1 MITTETISSGKAT
14 TSPPVLFKSILCAT
28 DFSEVATKAL
38 RYAACIART
47 HCAKLHIVHVL
58 PAEAPPQIPMEPL
71 PASLDRG
78 YVEAEANMQALG
90 TGKFLLGLP
99 HEDIVER
106 GPIQEVIADLIRR
119 NNIDLLVL
127 GTHGR
132 GGLNKFLLGSVA
144 EELFRIATCPVLT
157 VGAKVP
163 VPREDGL
170 AIRKVLFPT
179 DFEQSSLAALPYA
192 ISIANKN
199 GGDLILLHIVTP
211 KPVPPHLSWET
222 VIKVSEKR
230 QLESLDATRRL
241 RALIPEDEILT
252 CEVEYLVSF
261 GLVPKGI
268 ADALAN
274 CQPDLI
280 VMGVKKLAAPRAA
293 AHLYWSTA
301 HQVVCRARCP
311 VLTIRSDRC
320 KDPVETDLP
329 SNILL
334 GE

>member
-14 TSPPVLFKSILCAT
+14 TSPPVLFKSILFAT

-38 RYAACIART
+38 TYAAGIART
-47 HCAKLHIVHVL
+47 HCAKLRIVHVL

-119 NNIDLLVL
+119 NNIHLLVL

-144 EELFRIATCPVLT
+144 EELFRTATSPVLT

-163 VPREDGL
+163 QPPETGNRRRDVRPEIFLCSECIDTARRSGNVVKL
-170 AIRKVLFPT
+170 T
-179 DFEQSSLAALPYA
+179 GQSMKRSYCATC
-192 ISIANKN
+192 SILN
-199 GGDLILLHIVTP
+199 
-211 KPVPPHLSWET
+211 E
-222 VIKVSEKR
+222 ER
-230 QLESLDATRRL
+230 
-241 RALIPEDEILT
+241 IP
-252 CEVEYLVSF
+252 
-261 GLVPKGI
+261 
-268 ADALAN
+268 A
-274 CQPDLI
+274 
-280 VMGVKKLAAPRAA
+280 
-293 AHLYWSTA
+293 
-301 HQVVCRARCP
+301 
-311 VLTIRSDRC
+311 
-320 KDPVETDLP
+320 
-329 SNILL
+329 
-334 GE
+334 